1 MTELLNSQHFDVVF
15 TPSLQEIHPD
25 HKACTHA
32 LLATLEQSHAQ
43 GKTIPTLMF
52 YEVGVPLRP
61 NCLIDITPAWPHK
74 NQAMQSFASQQ
85 DAQDY
90 ARQVGGLN
98 AYRSYTLGPEVQ
110 QAEAY
115 RLTTADALWQEVSG
129 HSARQAPG
137 LHWHNTVLAAAEAS
151 QEAMH
156 TQLVAQNQLLAH
168 LNATATAERE
178 KLSQQLSEVTL
189 ARQELKWQVDHQDQ
203 EMQILKQQLEQQKQ
217 LLDGR
222 SDQLNALKWTAE
234 HQAAEVAQLTQDIQ
248 QAQSQLR
255 TRQAELDARSDQLNA
270 LKWTAEHQAGEV
282 AQLTQEI
289 QQAQSQLRAQQTELN
304 ARSDQINTLQ
314 WTADTQAA
322 EIQKIRQSLWW
333 RLGGPLRWAQ
343 RQLTSRTG

>member
-1 MTELLNSQHFDVVF
+1 MEDWFTPYKTSPLPPATRVLILAPHPDDEIFGCGGAAFLYRQQVIEVNVVVVTDGAGNAQEHERPQIFATRQAETNTALALLSVAPATFWGLRDRGTNAAPGLPLRMTELLNSQHFDVVF

-32 LLATLEQSHAQ
+32 LLATLEQSHAH

-115 RLTTADALWQEVSG
+115 RLITADALWQEVSG
-129 HSARQAPG
+129 HSISQASS
-137 LHWHNTVLAAAEAS
+137 LHWHSTVLAAAEAS

-156 TQLVAQNQLLAH
+156 TQLVAQNRLLAN

-178 KLSQQLSEVTL
+178 KL
-189 ARQELKWQVDHQDQ
+189 
-203 EMQILKQQLEQQKQ
+203 
-217 LLDGR
+217 
-222 SDQLNALKWTAE
+222 
-234 HQAAEVAQLTQDIQ
+234 TQ
-248 QAQSQLR
+248 
-255 TRQAELDARSDQLNA
+255 
-270 LKWTAEHQAGEV
+270 
-282 AQLTQEI
+282 
-289 QQAQSQLRAQQTELN
+289 
-304 ARSDQINTLQ
+304 
-314 WTADTQAA
+314 
-322 EIQKIRQSLWW
+322 
-333 RLGGPLRWAQ
+333 
-343 RQLTSRTG
+343 